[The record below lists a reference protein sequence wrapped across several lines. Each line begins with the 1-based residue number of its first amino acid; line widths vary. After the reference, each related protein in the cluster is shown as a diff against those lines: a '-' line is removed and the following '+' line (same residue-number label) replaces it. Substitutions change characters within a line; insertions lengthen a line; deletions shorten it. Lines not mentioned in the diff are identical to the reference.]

1 MSKSNVIRAWKD
13 PAYLNSLSEA
23 ERAKLPANPAGAIE
37 ISDAELGKTAGGR
50 KPQRTDMGP
59 CPTEIG
65 CTVGCTYNPAC
76 PTVFIECITLTIC

>member
-37 ISDAELGKTAGGR
+37 ISDAELGKTSGGR
-50 KPQRTDMGP
+50 KPLRTEAGP
-59 CPTEIG
+59 CPTEVG
-65 CTVGCTYNPAC
+65 CTVSCTYAPNC
-76 PTVFIECITLTIC
+76 VTQFIECLSLTIC

>member
-37 ISDAELGKTAGGR
+37 ISDAELGQTAGG
-50 KPQRTDMGP
+50 KPPHTLADECGATYLTCTLSQP
-59 CPTEIG
+59 CSIWV
-65 CTVGCTYNPAC
+65 CVSLSVC
-76 PTVFIECITLTIC
+76 